1 MYHPKGVP
9 RPHREERKYVTLI
22 AFILTCVTVIALILT
37 YVTVIAF
44 ILTYEIILFFGAYNH
59 PIIIVYSVVLM
70 L

>member
-9 RPHREERKYVTLI
+9 RPHREERKYVTVI
-22 AFILTCVTVIALILT
+22 AFILT